1 MPVPRSVTS
10 LRCRGS
16 RELGVR
22 LAVTDAML
30 WGRTAHVVLS
40 GIHSA
45 EHSSVSALK
54 LRNYRTAWHSM
65 NPEAHTK
72 TAGKKTSQ
80 IARKPRSE

>member
-1 MPVPRSVTS
+1 M
-10 LRCRGS
+10 
-16 RELGVR
+16 
-22 LAVTDAML
+22 
-30 WGRTAHVVLS
+30 VLS

-65 NPEAHTK
+65 NLEAHTK